1 MEVII
6 DYIKYDVIGA
16 IAYISGY
23 DRRKKHIHTI
33 RIPRYLDVKGKQV
46 EVVGGRDGWMEGLSG
61 CVLEVPNTM
70 KIKGVSLLDYAGE
83 SDVVEGVTCRIY
95 EAREGYKE
103 KTPKSSPKT
112 LKTNDWDK
120 IIHILIQ
127 CFIWMIAMALMVL
140 SVKYWRW
147 WTLLSHI
154 PIIWLTVSTSM
165 SIADDFNTKDALKK
179 ALVWLLCLTSLFLSI
194 VYLHWWTFVT
204 AIPIMIVYFKTT
216 IDD

>member
-70 KIKGVSLLDYAGE
+70 KIKGVS
-83 SDVVEGVTCRIY
+83 
-95 EAREGYKE
+95 
-103 KTPKSSPKT
+103 
-112 LKTNDWDK
+112 
-120 IIHILIQ
+120 
-127 CFIWMIAMALMVL
+127 
-140 SVKYWRW
+140 
-147 WTLLSHI
+147 
-154 PIIWLTVSTSM
+154 
-165 SIADDFNTKDALKK
+165 
-179 ALVWLLCLTSLFLSI
+179 
-194 VYLHWWTFVT
+194 
-204 AIPIMIVYFKTT
+204 
-216 IDD
+216 